1 MKGLFIVIYIIRVA
15 NVLLRKYPYTGGGL
29 RGVVGGGRKRF
40 TCLVFRLNNV
50 DVAITEYLFGIFE
63 F

>member
-15 NVLLRKYPYTGGGL
+15 NVLLRKYTYTGGGL
-29 RGVVGGGRKRF
+29 RGVVGGGWKRF
-40 TCLVFRLNNV
+40 TCLVFRLNDV
-50 DVAITEYLFGIFE
+50 DVAITDYLFLIFE